1 MNNMPKILI
10 IAGAVLII
18 IGLLWSVLGR
28 FIHLGRL
35 PGDIVIDKGNVKF
48 YFPIVTCILIS
59 VVLSLI
65 SYIVRWFTK

>member
-10 IAGAVLII
+10 VAGAVLII
-18 IGLLWSVLGR
+18 VGLLWSVLGR

-65 SYIVRWFTK
+65 GYIVRWFTK

>member
-10 IAGAVLII
+10 VAGAVLII
-18 IGLLWSVLGR
+18 VGLLWSVLGR

>member
-18 IGLLWSVLGR
+18 VGLLWSMLGR

-35 PGDIVIDKGNVKF
+35 PGDIIIDKGNVKF

-59 VVLSLI
+59 IVLSLI
-65 SYIVRWFTK
+65 SYIVRWFMK